1 MEGID
6 VPVMF
11 DAYDRILARVKPGER
26 LKTPDAKTGQPFT
39 VETVDAEGVT
49 IKTAKGGKIRMG
61 LFTFETAA
69 KFLSDHGVVGD
80 RWLEVK
86 DEDFQMLLNMEN
98 DRVRAASY
106 VISILG
112 AAGVIDVDGGRPNKV
127 RLASTK

>member
-1 MEGID
+1 
-6 VPVMF
+6 MF
-11 DAYDRILARVKPGER
+11 DAYDRILARVKPGDR

-39 VETVDAEGVT
+39 VEAVDAEGVT

-69 KFLSDHGVVGD
+69 KFLADHAAVGD

-86 DEDFQMLLNMEN
+86 DQDFQILLNMEN
-98 DRVRAASY
+98 DRVRASSY
-106 VISILG
+106 VIALLG

-127 RLASTK
+127 RLAAPRTGSPG